1 MNRRP
6 SGRTVSP
13 VRFVVDREALAW
25 ALQTTGR
32 AVSSRTTLPVLTGIL
47 VETRGDQLILTGTDL
62 DLAIRTRVPAAD
74 TQEGSVV
81 LPARYLSEYARR
93 IPFGQIT
100 VEVDTGQSQATLRW
114 ERSEYI
120 IHGFA
125 ADQFPAVAA
134 GDGDAHKLTL
144 PRALLRRVVQQ
155 TAFAVSADETR
166 PTLTGVHVAAGEGLQ
181 AIATDGFRVAIHRDG
196 FGGAAE
202 RLDAIV
208 PGKALNELSRLLGAE
223 DDGEVALSFGGSHI
237 HFDLGDVQLSSRL
250 IEGQYPNVLDL
261 LPQDYPTRLRVD
273 RDALLEAAERAS
285 LLSDSRL
292 ASRLIVLELNPDRL
306 VITSQDPEVG
316 QAYEEL
322 PAELEGEGLR
332 IGLNARY
339 LTDGLRALGAGDVH
353 LEFIDPVKA
362 VRISSVEDE
371 SYQYIVFPVRI

>member
-1 MNRRP
+1 
-6 SGRTVSP
+6 

-25 ALQTTGR
+25 GLQTTGR

-47 VETRGDQLILTGTDL
+47 VETRGQDLILTGTDL
-62 DLAIRTRVPAAD
+62 EIAIRARVPAEAAA
-74 TQEGSVV
+74 EGAIV

-100 VEVDTGQSQATLRW
+100 VEVDTGRHQATLRW
-114 ERSEYI
+114 ERSEYV

-125 ADQFPAVAA
+125 ADQFPAV
-134 GDGDAHKLTL
+134 GLNGDAGSGLTV
-144 PRALLRRVVQQ
+144 PRPLLRRIVQQ

-166 PTLTGVHVAAGEGLQ
+166 PTLTGVHLTAGDGLR
-181 AIATDGFRVAIHRDG
+181 AIATDGFRVAIHRETFD
-196 FGGAAE
+196 AAAGQI
-202 RLDAIV
+202 DAIV
-208 PGKALNELSRLLGAE
+208 PGRVLSEVSRLLGPE
-223 DDGEVALSFGGSHI
+223 DDGAVQLHFGGTQI
-237 HFDLGDVQLSSRL
+237 HFDLGDVQVSSRL

-261 LPQDYPTRLRVD
+261 LPRDYPIRLRVD

-292 ASRLIVLELNPDRL
+292 ASRLIVLELDAQRL

-322 PAELEGEGLR
+322 PAELEGESLR
-332 IGLNARY
+332 IGINARY
-339 LTDGLRALGAGDVH
+339 LTDGLRALGAGDVQ

-362 VRISSVEDE
+362 IRITAVDDPAYE
-371 SYQYIVFPVRI
+371 YIVFPVRI